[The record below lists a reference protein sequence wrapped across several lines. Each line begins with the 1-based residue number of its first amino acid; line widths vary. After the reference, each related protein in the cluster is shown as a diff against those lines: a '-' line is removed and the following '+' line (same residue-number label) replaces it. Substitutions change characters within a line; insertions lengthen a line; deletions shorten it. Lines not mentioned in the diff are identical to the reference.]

1 MTGEGSGR
9 IRRVKRDEVRSRIL
23 EAAYSVFAERGYEG
37 AGLERIAEA
46 AGFSKGAVYSNFA
59 NKDELFFAMIS
70 ARIDER
76 LASVRTA
83 EEAAAPRS
91 RRGASAP
98 KAIAKLAGMLLRELG
113 EGDPVWQM
121 MFIEFWLRCVRNDG
135 LREKLAQKRRTMR
148 TSIAEYA
155 ESQAARIGMKLSKE
169 EAMDLAT
176 TVLALSN
183 GLGIEGLIDPKSVR
197 PALLGELLSRIA
209 SPGAG

>member
-9 IRRVKRDEVRSRIL
+9 MRRAKRDEVRTRIL
-23 EAAYSVFAERGYEG
+23 EAAYAVFAEKGYES

-59 NKDELFFAMIS
+59 NKDDLFFALIS

-83 EEAAAPRS
+83 ETSERLRPR
-91 RRGASAP
+91 RKADTP
-98 KAIAKLAGMLLRELG
+98 KAIAKLAGTLLRELG

-121 MFIEFWLRCVRNDG
+121 MFIEFWLRCVRNDD
-135 LREKLAQKRRTMR
+135 LREKLAQRRRAMR
-148 TSIAEYA
+148 TKIAEYA
-155 ESQAARIGMKLSKE
+155 ESQAARSGIGLSKAQ
-169 EAMDLAT
+169 AMDLAT

-183 GLGIEGLIDPKSVR
+183 GLGIEGLIDPKAVR
-197 PALLGELLSRIA
+197 PALLGELLSRIV
-209 SPGAG
+209 SSGAG